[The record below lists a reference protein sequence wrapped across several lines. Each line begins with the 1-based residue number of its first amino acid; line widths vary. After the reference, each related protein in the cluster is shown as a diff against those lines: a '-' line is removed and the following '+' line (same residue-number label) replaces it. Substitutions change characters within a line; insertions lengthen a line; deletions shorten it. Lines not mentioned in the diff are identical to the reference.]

1 MFGLLLDIIIESPHI
16 MNKHE
21 YTVELLYH
29 FTCGNCH
36 LWWSWASTPTQVK
49 NYPLSLPED
58 ELIFCPH
65 CGTKNT
71 MKVKEGFED
80 E

>member
-1 MFGLLLDIIIESPHI
+1 
-16 MNKHE
+16 MNNHE

-29 FTCGNCH
+29 FTCGNCY
-36 LWWSWASTPTQVK
+36 LWWSWASTPTHIK
-49 NYPLSLPED
+49 KTPLSLPED
-58 ELIFCPH
+58 EPIFCPH

-71 MKVKEGFED
+71 MKVKEGFID